1 MENEIKEI
9 WVEMWDYPNYEV
21 SNLGRVRRAKN
32 QRVLKIR
39 KDGNHYNMVCIYYNG
54 KKYNKRLGRSI
65 WQSFNKCDC
74 KYTVDHINR
83 VKDDDRLENL
93 RCITM
98 EEQYKNKSKL
108 EKKNKYNLS
117 PKIKAMIQRK
127 WNNKEWTSWE
137 IMKKF
142 ELPINYVKTTMSRGS
157 WQKFA
162 NDENL

>member
-1 MENEIKEI
+1 
-9 WVEMWDYPNYEV
+9 
-21 SNLGRVRRAKN
+21 
-32 QRVLKIR
+32 
-39 KDGNHYNMVCIYYNG
+39 
-54 KKYNKRLGRSI
+54 
-65 WQSFNKCDC
+65 
-74 KYTVDHINR
+74 
-83 VKDDDRLENL
+83 
-93 RCITM
+93 M